1 MGLFVKMVIAF
12 CVGVGVMAGVHSVG
26 PVPLKQYQQS
36 DPARPSSRRPE
47 SKPIPAFDARNIG
60 PLLYKPPPIDMSFA
74 QRGAT
79 AAANRQ
85 IDLAIR
91 AGQNVPRPPSLP
103 HVPRR

>member
-1 MGLFVKMVIAF
+1 MGLFVKMIVAF
-12 CVGVGVMAGVHSVG
+12 CVGVGVMAGVQSIGLVS
-26 PVPLKQYQQS
+26 LKQYLQS
-36 DPARPSSRRPE
+36 DTARMSFRLPE
-47 SKPIPAFDARNIG
+47 SKPIPTFDARDIG
-60 PLLYKPPPIDMSFA
+60 ALLYKPPPIDTSFA

-103 HVPRR
+103 PVPRR